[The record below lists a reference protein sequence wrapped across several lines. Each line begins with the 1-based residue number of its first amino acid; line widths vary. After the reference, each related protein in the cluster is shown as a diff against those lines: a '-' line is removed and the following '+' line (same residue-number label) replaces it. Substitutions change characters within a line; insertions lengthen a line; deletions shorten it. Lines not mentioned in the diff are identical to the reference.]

1 VCVANE
7 RTSDFDATFT
17 DRNGFQQHRLPI
29 VDLRPFCRAKKAEKV
44 KSQPKS
50 RNKVLHHLH
59 SCGSCVAHRIGRGV
73 VLRWVARGV
82 GVEHGGTSRY
92 AWQDGE
98 GGKRGMEVKFFY
110 STWASVVVGR
120 ITASSSSD

>member
-1 VCVANE
+1 MVLVLPTESGGVSYCV
-7 RTSDFDATFT
+7 
-17 DRNGFQQHRLPI
+17 GWL
-29 VDLRPFCRAKKAEKV
+29 
-44 KSQPKS
+44 
-50 RNKVLHHLH
+50 
-59 SCGSCVAHRIGRGV
+59 G
-73 VLRWVARGV
+73 GV